1 MIDVSIIVVTYNRK
15 DLLEQCLH
23 SLKGLKVEAETIV
36 VDNASTDGT
45 VEMIRKRF
53 PEVKII
59 ENATNERFARA
70 NNAGIRLAGGRHLFL
85 LNNDTEVHPGAIESL
100 CEFLDK
106 NDDVGMVGPQL
117 LNPDGSIQPS
127 CHKFPNLWTHC
138 CDMLALD
145 RLFPKVGMFSS
156 TVMAYFDHRTITEV
170 DHVTAAAAMVRSET
184 LQRIGLFDEA
194 LSIYYNDLD
203 LSFRLKSAGWKTTF
217 LPVVQVLHYGGQTA
231 NALKM
236 SWEYFEEQYKNIFY
250 YYRKVYGGPVLL
262 LYKLLLLIGFLP
274 RAAYWWGRSL
284 LSEDSGV
291 VSQKRFAVW
300 TVKLLLTP
308 PSWRMSS

>member
-1 MIDVSIIVVTYNRK
+1 MIDVSIVIVTYNRE

-23 SLKGLKVEAETIV
+23 SLKVLKVEAETIV

-45 VEMIRKRF
+45 VKMIRTKF

-59 ENATNERFARA
+59 ENGMNERFARA
-70 NNAGIRLAGGRHLFL
+70 NNAGIRQAGGRHVFL
-85 LNNDTEVHPGAIESL
+85 LNNDTEVHPGAIEYL
-100 CEFLDK
+100 CEYLDK
-106 NDDVGMVGPQL
+106 NNDVGMVGPQL
-117 LNPDGSIQPS
+117 LNPDGTIQPS
-127 CHKFPNLWTHC
+127 CHKFPSLWTHC

-145 RLFPKVGMFSS
+145 RLFPKVRMLST
-156 TVMAYFDHRTITEV
+156 TVMAYFDHRTMMEV

-184 LQRIGLFDEA
+184 LKRIGLFDEA
-194 LSIYYNDLD
+194 LSIYYNDLE
-203 LSFRLKSAGWKTTF
+203 LSFRMKSAGWKTIF
-217 LPVVQVLHYGGQTA
+217 LPAVQVLHYGGQTA

-262 LYKLLLLIGFLP
+262 IYKFLLLIGFLP
-274 RAAYWWGRSL
+274 RVMYWWGRSFVN
-284 LSEDSGV
+284 DDPGV
-291 VSQKRFAVW
+291 VSQKRFAEW

-308 PSWRMSS
+308 SSWRMSS